1 MSVVS
6 VPMEADDGPDSR
18 SHSNCRPGAKDPA
31 NPVGV
36 HPVAGCPK
44 WWLPCLRYGQDRPY
58 NGGIPDKCHQK
69 T

>member
-44 WWLPCLRYGQDRPY
+44 WWLPGLRYGQDRPY